1 MLFTVPRA
9 CVLAIMLSCV
19 LTSGQAVK
27 DAYSEYDLPSPLK
40 NYTACG
46 QTKRGYVC
54 DPGNY
59 LTPTQGENNHLIIL
73 GNNRHYV
80 STVRTI
86 LKGTVQG
93 KSNLS

>member
-27 DAYSEYDLPSPLK
+27 DAYSEYDLQCPLK

-46 QTKRGYVC
+46 QTRRGYVC
-54 DPGNY
+54 DPSNY
-59 LTPTQGENNHLIIL
+59 LTPTQGENNHLIL
-73 GNNRHYV
+73 LENNRHCE
-80 STVRTI
+80 STVINI
-86 LKGTVQG
+86 LKMF
-93 KSNLS
+93 